1 MKLATALVK
10 GSAVVVIVDS
20 KNGVYWPVSS
30 SDTAAPQSAPL
41 DMVGII
47 SSIAEGRPLPQQRG
61 PAQPLAAA
69 RLLAPILAPPH
80 NILCVGKNY
89 HSHAREFSRSGYDAG
104 SSEKNAIPEYP
115 IVFTKPAT
123 CIAGPDDE
131 IPLWPGLDASVDY
144 EIELAVVIGKRGRFI
159 RKEHALDH
167 IFGYTII
174 NDVTHRNLQRDH
186 KQWFLGKAIDGFAPM
201 GPWIVTAD
209 ELDAGALQLVCQV
222 NGEVRQS
229 ANTADLIFDV
239 PTLIETIS
247 RSLTL
252 EPGDIIATG
261 TPEGVG
267 IGFSPPRFLCDG
279 DVVQLGISGIGQL
292 RNTVRRRAAP

>member
-1 MKLATALVK
+1 MKLATALVDDAR
-10 GSAVVVIVDS
+10 AVIIVDS
-20 KNGVYWPVSS
+20 KNNAYWPLSR
-30 SDTAAPQSAPL
+30 DLQSPPL
-41 DMVGII
+41 DMVGVI
-47 SSIAEGRPLPQQRG
+47 SRLADGATLAPRHGPARPLTEV
-61 PAQPLAAA
+61 
-69 RLLAPILAPPH
+69 RLLAPILTPLH

-89 HSHAREFSRSGYDAG
+89 HAHAKEFSRSGYDAG
-104 SSEKNAIPEYP
+104 SSAKDAIPEKP

-123 CIAGPDDE
+123 CIAGPDDD
-131 IPLWPGLDASVDY
+131 IPLWPGIDASVDY
-144 EIELAVVIGKRGRFI
+144 EVELAVVIGKRGRFI
-159 RKEHALDH
+159 RKEDALQH
-167 IFGYTII
+167 VFGYTII
-174 NDVTHRNLQRDH
+174 NDVTARDLQREH
-186 KQWFLGKAIDGFAPM
+186 KQWFLGKAVDGFAPM

-209 ELDAGALQLVCQV
+209 EVDVRDLQIVCQV

-247 RSLTL
+247 KSLTL

-267 IGFSPPRFLCDG
+267 IGFDPPRFLRDG

-292 RNTVRRRAAP
+292 RNTVRRKT